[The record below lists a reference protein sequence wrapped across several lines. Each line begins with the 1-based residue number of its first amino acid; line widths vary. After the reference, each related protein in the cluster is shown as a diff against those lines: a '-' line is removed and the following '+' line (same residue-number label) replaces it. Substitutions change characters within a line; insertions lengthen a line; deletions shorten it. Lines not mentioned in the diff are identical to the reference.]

1 MLQLVITLD
10 LKNKMNGFII
20 NQQQI
25 CLTVFRV
32 AFTHEIVLMVQIA
45 KHFIPLFQ
53 QRFSES
59 NQIVLWGFF
68 LPSPSH
74 QTFVT
79 VAVIMCLLLYSVSYW
94 PSESLVLLPAFKLEV
109 FQARIDFIF
118 VFCCGEHIRL
128 KHSISLMLA
137 FTVDIGL

>member
-1 MLQLVITLD
+1 MLWLVITLD

-32 AFTHEIVLMVQIA
+32 AFTHETVLMVQIA

-59 NQIVLWGFF
+59 NQIVLWVFF
-68 LPSPSH
+68 LPSLSH

-79 VAVIMCLLLYSVSYW
+79 VTVMCLLLYSVSCW
-94 PSESLVLLPAFKLEV
+94 PSESLVLLPAFRLEI
-109 FQARIDFIF
+109 FQAGIGF
-118 VFCCGEHIRL
+118 VFALCCGDCIAL
-128 KHSISLMLA
+128 KRSINLTLT